1 MNPFPLTDYCILVYA
16 RFLQHFALGSMGQ
29 EPILYDHLGVLFPSA
44 ELRNSANSQG
54 DKVRILTKVQ
64 WFLLILCSVDYT
76 IQLWCG
82 IIFNVWKGCH
92 YHHHWIAGKPQGETL
107 QLPGPVEQGTWK
119 VIFLTKLIWFVSCV
133 KIFSLTYTYLLIIM
147 RRRITQT
154 KIIQLYYYFIRRW
167 VVYQPGPDSCDSFSA
182 SHLQQFLSSFLESQG
197 GPGGKP
203 HLLVLSPG

>member
-1 MNPFPLTDYCILVYA
+1 MPGFFSTLLWVVWVRSPFCMTTWGCSSPLQSWGIQPTA
-16 RFLQHFALGSMGQ
+16 RETRWG
-29 EPILYDHLGVLFPSA
+29 YW
-44 ELRNSANSQG
+44 LRCSDS
-54 DKVRILTKVQ
+54 
-64 WFLLILCSVDYT
+64 FSFLCSVDYT

-182 SHLQQFLSSFLESQG
+182 SHLQQFLSSFLESQR